1 MMQPQTHTHTYTHMA
16 AALLT
21 PTLSP
26 ECGAERRSSLTF
38 AFPHKLK
45 LDEHEAAEEGMAERG
60 KNSGCGLKVEGSKS
74 LINH

>member
-1 MMQPQTHTHTYTHMA
+1 MA

-26 ECGAERRSSLTF
+26 ECDAARRSSLTF

-45 LDEHEAAEEGMAERG
+45 LDEYEAAEEEEKEEG
-60 KNSGCGLKVEGSKS
+60 KTAAAALKWREVS
-74 LINH
+74 H